1 MAVDLNYGIGVEGKN
16 LVLKTL
22 GRVYIKV
29 KDRKYELVFRPE
41 DLQKMIEQ
49 YGNGNTEST
58 SSSNITFVD
67 NSTDVDTLEYPGDNT
82 LIISRDGYIY
92 YTQNNIITQLPL
104 KFSGESLTVN
114 NLTVSGQITFTGSQ
128 IPFLINNQ
136 QLITNL
142 NADLL
147 DGFHATDFA
156 VKTRDES
163 IDGNWTFNG
172 LQTFNTAYGN
182 VSLSDPAKQKIF
194 IDFQTG
200 NIVCNTI
207 SANQVTTPEQT
218 SSFSLISGIGQESWI
233 GVQFGF
239 NDAELVDASSIDLS
253 ENFTIVSNAYEN
265 SELPAYSSNDD
276 SATEWSLDFWYSLF
290 FSSYNEDTYEYT
302 LKNFNDQSVW
312 NSANANF
319 TGTNYNLNQF
329 QSVID
334 GLRTDIDSSSF
345 TGPYYLL
352 SIPNNVSYLAV
363 VPNMIVKD
371 NLGCIAR
378 IVMRNESS
386 LYIQLLNDEQS
397 LNGDQLIVI
406 GTFCRQGGIKFSSQ
420 DPSLSIL
427 KDVLDETSAAVYF
440 GQLSKI
446 DNTKSGIGMIL
457 KGTYPTNLVPDNT
470 IDNIRNY
477 QHTSE
482 INIENSYLK
491 WGDNVTIFNE
501 DGSGYLSKGQIRWSS
516 NNDLIID
523 GSDIANSRI
532 NNTGITNSSFQS
544 GNILINTDGSGHIGD
559 KIEFNTTTVTKNTP
573 MGPAGGDLTGNY
585 PNPTI
590 NNGAI
595 TTNKIA
601 NGAVTSD
608 KIANS
613 AVTSDKLSDGS
624 VTTNKIVNGAVTS
637 DKIVNNAITS
647 DKIANSAVTIA
658 KLDSDVINRFTTI
671 ETDINTIES
680 NISNLQNDVS
690 DLQNTVADLSS
701 TVDSH
706 TTSISNIGNTLSSH
720 AGSISNLQLQVSGQ
734 GEDITDLEQRVTI
747 LENTVGTLNTTL
759 ENRLN
764 GN

>member
-49 YGNGNTEST
+49 HGNGNTEST
-58 SSSNITFVD
+58 SSSNITFID
-67 NSTDVDTLEYPGDNT
+67 NSTDVDTLEYPGDDR

-92 YTQNNIITQLPL
+92 YTQNNNIIQLPL

-147 DGFHATDFA
+147 DGFHATDLA
-156 VKTRDES
+156 IKSKDE
-163 IDGNWTFNG
+163 IINGNWIFNG

-182 VSLSDPAKQKIF
+182 VLLSDPSKQKIL

-239 NDAELVDASSIDLS
+239 NEAELVNTSNINLS
-253 ENFTIVSNAYEN
+253 ENFTIVSNAYNN
-265 SELPAYSSNDD
+265 SELPWYSSNDD

-290 FSSYNEDTYEYT
+290 FSSYDEDNYTYT
-302 LKNFNDQSVW
+302 IKDFNNQSVW
-312 NSANANF
+312 DSANANF
-319 TGTNYNLNQF
+319 NGTIYSLNQF
-329 QSVID
+329 QSIID

-345 TGPYYLL
+345 TGPYYQL
-352 SIPNNVSYLAV
+352 SIPDNVSYLAV

-378 IVMRNESS
+378 IVLRNGSS

-397 LNGDQLIVI
+397 LNGDQLIVT
-406 GTFCRQGGIKFSSQ
+406 GTLCRQGGIKFSSQ

-470 IDNIRNY
+470 LDNIRNY

-491 WGDNVTIFNE
+491 WGDNITIFNE

-516 NNDLIID
+516 NNDLVID
-523 GSDIANSRI
+523 GSNIA
-532 NNTGITNSSFQS
+532 NSSFQS
-544 GNILINTDGSGHIGD
+544 GNILINTDGSGNIGD
-559 KIEFNTTTVTKNTP
+559 KIQFNSTTVTLNSP
-573 MGPAGGDLTGNY
+573 LGPAGGDLTGNY

-590 NNGAI
+590 ADGVITENN
-595 TTNKIA
+595 
-601 NGAVTSD
+601 
-608 KIANS
+608 
-613 AVTSDKLSDGS
+613 LSPELQE
-624 VTTNKIVNGAVTS
+624 K
-637 DKIVNNAITS
+637 
-647 DKIANSAVTIA
+647 
-658 KLDSDVINRFTTI
+658 
-671 ETDINTIES
+671 IES
-680 NISNLQNDVS
+680 GGSSSVDVEELKEQISILQSNYNDLLS
-690 DLQNTVADLSS
+690 RIVA
-701 TVDSH
+701 
-706 TTSISNIGNTLSSH
+706 
-720 AGSISNLQLQVSGQ
+720 
-734 GEDITDLEQRVTI
+734 
-747 LENTVGTLNTTL
+747 LENTVGTLNITL

>member
-67 NSTDVDTLEYPGDNT
+67 NSTDVDTLEYPGDDM

-92 YTQNNIITQLPL
+92 YTQNNNITQLPL
-104 KFSGESLTVN
+104 KFSGESLTVD
-114 NLTVSGQITFTGSQ
+114 NLTVSGQITFTGNQ

-147 DGFHATDFA
+147 DGFHATDLA
-156 VKTRDES
+156 VKSKDE
-163 IDGNWTFNG
+163 IINGNWTFKG
-172 LQTFNTAYGN
+172 LQTFDTAYGN

-207 SANQVTTPEQT
+207 SANQITTPEQT

-239 NDAELVDASSIDLS
+239 NEAELVDVSSIDLS
-253 ENFTIVSNAYEN
+253 ENFTIVSNAYNN
-265 SELPAYSSNDD
+265 SELPGYSSNDD
-276 SATEWSLDFWYSLF
+276 SATEWNLDFWYSLF
-290 FSSYNEDTYEYT
+290 FSSYNEDSYSYT
-302 LKNFNDQSVW
+302 LKNFSDQSVW
-312 NSANANF
+312 DSANANF
-319 TGTNYNLNQF
+319 NGTNYSLNQF
-329 QSVID
+329 QSIID
-334 GLRTDIDSSSF
+334 GLRTDVDNSLF
-345 TGPYYLL
+345 TGPYYQL
-352 SIPNNVSYLAV
+352 SIPDNVSYLAV

-378 IVMRNESS
+378 IVLRNGSS
-386 LYIQLLNDEQS
+386 LYIQLLNNEQS

-406 GTFCRQGGIKFSSQ
+406 GTLCRQGGIKFSSQ

-427 KDVLDETSAAVYF
+427 KDVLDETSTPVYF
-440 GQLSKI
+440 GNLSKI
-446 DNTKSGIGMIL
+446 DDTKSGIGMIL
-457 KGTYPTNLVPDNT
+457 SGTQADTPVNKTIKDV
-470 IDNIRNY
+470 IDNY
-477 QHTSE
+477 QTTSE
-482 INIENSYLK
+482 INITNPVIK
-491 WGDNVTIFNE
+491 WTLNNDSISTITQ
-501 DGSGYLSKGQIRWSS
+501 DGSGYLSGNRLIWNNKNLILYDGEVRKSQISGSEIVTSDIKFGNVEFLS
-516 NNDLIID
+516 NN
-523 GSDIANSRI
+523 
-532 NNTGITNSSFQS
+532 
-544 GNILINTDGSGHIGD
+544 SGHIGD
-559 KIEFNTTTVTKNTP
+559 LIQYDNTGVILNSP
-573 MGPAGGDLTGNY
+573 LGPAGGDLTGQY

-590 NNGAI
+590 NDGAI
-595 TTNKIA
+595 TTSKIA
-601 NGAVTSD
+601 D
-608 KIANS
+608 KSI
-613 AVTSDKLSDGS
+613 TQEKLTDE
-624 VTTNKIVNGAVTS
+624 
-637 DKIVNNAITS
+637 
-647 DKIANSAVTIA
+647 
-658 KLDSDVINRFTTI
+658 LWQLI
-671 ETDINTIES
+671 EQAGGGT
-680 NISNLQNDVS
+680 
-690 DLQNTVADLSS
+690 DLQELKDRI
-701 TVDSH
+701 
-706 TTSISNIGNTLSSH
+706 TT
-720 AGSISNLQLQVSGQ
+720 
-734 GEDITDLEQRVTI
+734 

>member
-1 MAVDLNYGIGVEGKN
+1 MGVDLNYGIGVEGKN

-22 GRVYIKV
+22 GRVYVKV
-29 KDRKYELVFRPE
+29 KDRKYELKFRPE
-41 DLQKMIEQ
+41 DLQEMVDQ
-49 YGNGNTEST
+49 YGGNNSEST
-58 SSSNITFVD
+58 NSSNITFVD
-67 NSTDVDTLEYPGDNT
+67 NSTDVDTLEYPGDDM
-82 LIISRDGYIY
+82 LVISRDGYFY
-92 YTQNNIITQLPL
+92 YTQNNNITQLPL

-114 NLTVSGQITFTGSQ
+114 DLTVSGQITFTGSQ
-128 IPFLINNQ
+128 VPLLINNQ

-147 DGFHATDFA
+147 DGFHATNFA
-156 VKTRDES
+156 VKTRDED

-182 VSLSDPAKQKIF
+182 ISLSDPSKQKIF

-207 SANQVTTPEQT
+207 SANQITTPEQT
-218 SSFSLISGIGQESWI
+218 SSFSIVSGIGQESWI
-233 GVQFGF
+233 GVRFGF
-239 NDAELVDASSIDLS
+239 NDAELIDESSIDLS
-253 ENFTIVSNAYEN
+253 ENFTIVSNAYNN
-265 SELPAYSSNDD
+265 SELPAFSSNDD
-276 SATEWSLDFWYSLF
+276 SATEWNLDFWYSLF

-312 NSANANF
+312 DSANANF
-319 TGTNYNLNQF
+319 TGTSYNLNQF

-334 GLRTDIDSSSF
+334 GLRTDVDVSMFS
-345 TGPYYLL
+345 GPYYLL
-352 SIPNNVSYLAV
+352 SIPDNVSYLAV
-363 VPNMIVKD
+363 VPNMIIKD

-378 IVMRNESS
+378 IVVRDGPS

-397 LNGDQLIVI
+397 LNGDQIIVI
-406 GTFCRQGGIKFSSQ
+406 GTLCRQGGIKFSSK

-457 KGTYPTNLVPDNT
+457 KGTYPTNLVPDN
-470 IDNIRNY
+470 ILDSIKNY
-477 QHTSE
+477 QHVTE

-491 WGDNVTIFNE
+491 WGDNITIFNE

-516 NNDLIID
+516 NSDLVID
-523 GSDIANSRI
+523 GSDIINSRI

-573 MGPAGGDLTGNY
+573 MGPAGGDLTGQY

-590 NNGAI
+590 NDGAI

-608 KIANS
+608 KLANS
-613 AVTSDKLSDGS
+613 AVTSDKLADGS

-637 DKIVNNAITS
+637 DKI
-647 DKIANSAVTIA
+647 ANSAVTIA
-658 KLDSDVINRFTTI
+658 KLGSDVINRFTTI
-671 ETDINTIES
+671 ETDINNIQSKVTNIES
-680 NISNLQNDVS
+680 DIS
-690 DLQNTVADLSS
+690 DLQSSVSSLSS

-720 AGSISNLQLQVSGQ
+720 AGSINNLQLQVSEQ
-734 GEDITDLEQRVTI
+734 REDITDLEQRVTT